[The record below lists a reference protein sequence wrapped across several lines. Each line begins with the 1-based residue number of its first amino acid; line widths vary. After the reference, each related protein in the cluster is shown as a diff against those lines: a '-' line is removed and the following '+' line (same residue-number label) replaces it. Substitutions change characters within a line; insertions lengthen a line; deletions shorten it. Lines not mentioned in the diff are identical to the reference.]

1 MEVVRTPKWH
11 SLVVAST
18 TTDPVPSAVGQGAAI
33 PEDRHGKV
41 VVIRLRH
48 LTTAGNDAR
57 TCTVKLY
64 GWCAGERDARGDD
77 IADSVGWDDMGEE
90 YSLAS
95 VSADGSVTAFVLESP
110 TVYTR
115 LFIRVTAISG
125 TGTSIS
131 CAGAFTEEA

>member
-1 MEVVRTPKWH
+1 MEVVRSPKWY
-11 SLVVAST
+11 SLVVGST
-18 TTDPVPSAVGQGAAI
+18 TTDPAPTAVGQGHKI
-33 PEDRHGKV
+33 PDDRHGKV

-48 LTTAGNDAR
+48 TTTAGNDAR

-64 GWCAGERDARGDD
+64 GWCPGERDARGDD
-77 IADSVGWDDMGEE
+77 IADSSGWDDMGVE

-95 VSADGSVTAFVLESP
+95 TSADGSVTAFVLESP

-115 LFIRVTAISG
+115 LFVRVTAISG

>member
-1 MEVVRTPKWH
+1 MEVVRSPKWH

-18 TTDPVPSAVGQGAAI
+18 TTDPAPTAVGQGAAI

-48 LTTAGNDAR
+48 TTTAGNDAR
-57 TCTVKLY
+57 TCTVALY
-64 GWCAGERDARGDD
+64 GWCPGERDAKGRD
-77 IADSVGWDDMGEE
+77 IASSAGWDDMGES

-95 VSADGSVTAFVLESP
+95 INADGSVTAFVLESP

-115 LFIRVTAISG
+115 FFVRVTAISG